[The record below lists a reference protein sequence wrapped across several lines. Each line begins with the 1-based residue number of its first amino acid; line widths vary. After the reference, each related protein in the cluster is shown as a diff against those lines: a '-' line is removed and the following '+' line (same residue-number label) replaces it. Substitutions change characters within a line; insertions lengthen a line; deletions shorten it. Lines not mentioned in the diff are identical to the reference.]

1 MASVIHALPYPC
13 VESGNIS
20 FPDGEYDVDVHSLA
34 SGTSIQVTHKLENT
48 PFIEGLL
55 QTGRAKYGCLLAVP
69 VTGYRKLSLS
79 SEKVHEISWDIGI
92 LGEPPIIRPVVLSS
106 ESFEHKFSS
115 SDGVAQIWVGK
126 KITIP
131 KGARLARGPYLRSDS
146 SLQSLLNIQ
155 EEDTLEDGSFTVAS
169 NIDGGFTFDVKVA
182 TDVYKFL
189 SNSSLDPRLYQSIG
203 AHMASMVFVILKEE
217 QGYEDDGSKKW
228 EEHSNLKML
237 SGILEEKGLP
247 HWADTE
253 HGIKQA
259 DEISLNLHPLLLP
272 DMPEDE

>member
-13 VESGNIS
+13 VEFGNIS
-20 FPDGEYDVDVHSLA
+20 FPNGEYDVEVHSLA
-34 SGTSIQVTHKLENT
+34 GGTSIQVTHKLDNV
-48 PFIEGLL
+48 PFIQNLL
-55 QTGRAKYGCLLAVP
+55 QKDQAKYGCLLAVP

-79 SEKVHEISWDIGI
+79 SERVHEISWDIGI
-92 LGEPPIIRPVVLSS
+92 LGEPPIIRPVILAS
-106 ESFEHKFSS
+106 ENFEHEFSS

-126 KITIP
+126 KIKVP

-155 EEDTLEDGSFTVAS
+155 EDESLEGGSFTVSS
-169 NIDGGFTFDVKVA
+169 NMDGGFTFDVRVA

-203 AHMASMVFVILKEE
+203 AHMASMVFVTLKEE
-217 QGYEDDGSKKW
+217 QGYDDDGNKKW

-247 HWADTE
+247 HWAETE
-253 HGIKQA
+253 HGTKKA

-272 DMPEDE
+272 DIPEDE